1 VSAAKKIYNILP
13 ESIRDTALLR
23 AFGFFKVPLINY
35 VSPKVKELSVD
46 RTELIIP
53 LNRRTKNHLNSMYFG
68 VLAVGA
74 DCAGGLMAM
83 KLIIDSG
90 KNVSLAFKE
99 FHAEYLK
106 RPEDDTHF
114 ICTQGKEI
122 KDFVQMVLNSDE
134 RHNMPVEIIA
144 TCPKKLGDEVVARF
158 TLTLSLKKK

>member
-1 VSAAKKIYNILP
+1 MSAAKKIYEILP
-13 ESIRDTALLR
+13 DSVRDTALLR

-35 VSPKVKELSVD
+35 VSPRVEELSLE
-46 RTELIIP
+46 RTELVIP
-53 LNRRTKNHLNSMYFG
+53 LKRRTKNHLNSMYFG
-68 VLAVGA
+68 VLAIGA

-106 RPEDDTHF
+106 RPEADTHF

-122 KDFVQMVLNSDE
+122 KEFVDMVLKSDE